1 MSSGGAHE
9 TGGSDQVEHKGHDV
23 ARILAYLREHR
34 QGMADLLQR
43 LALAES
49 PSDNPAVMPP
59 VLALL
64 ASELAQYEMAV
75 RLLPGRV
82 SAGMLF
88 ARPRERVKGSM
99 LQLLVGHCD
108 TVWPV
113 GTMRQM
119 PVQIEGDIIRGPGVF
134 DMKGGLVQML
144 YALRAMKELGLRPS
158 AENVVLINSDEE
170 IGSPDS
176 TPLIRR
182 LARCAVRAFILE
194 PAFGRAGKL
203 KTARKA
209 SGSFTITIT
218 GRAAHAGINPE
229 EGASA
234 ILEMSHQ
241 IQRLFSLNDAARG
254 ITVNVGTIDG
264 GLRSNVVAAEVRASV
279 DVRVRT
285 PQDAAEVVTAIR
297 GLRPVNP
304 QTTIQVA
311 GGIEQAPMEPLPRNQ
326 ALWRLAQDLGRRL
339 GLELDQAAVGGSSDG
354 NTTSQYTAT
363 LDGLG
368 AVGEGAH
375 AAHEQALIPQMV
387 ERCALLV
394 LLLLAPAAAGS
405 PEGAGRG

>member
-1 MSSGGAHE
+1 MAEQE
-9 TGGSDQVEHKGHDV
+9 TKLILGHLEGKRQAMVE
-23 ARILAYLREHR
+23 
-34 QGMADLLQR
+34 LLQR
-43 LALAES
+43 LAEAES
-49 PSDNPAVMPP
+49 PSDDPAAVAP

-64 ASELAQYEMAV
+64 SSELALGGLSV
-75 RLLPGRV
+75 RRLRGRV

-88 ARPRERVKGSM
+88 GCPRDRVKNSPR
-99 LQLLVGHCD
+99 QLVIGHCD

-113 GTMRQM
+113 GTVRQM
-119 PVQIEGDIIRGPGVF
+119 PVRIEGETIRGPGVF
-134 DMKGGLVQML
+134 DMKGGLVQMV
-144 YALRAMKELGLRPS
+144 YALRAIQELGLRPP
-158 AENVVLINSDEE
+158 ADPLVVINSDEE

-182 LARCAVRAFILE
+182 LARYAARAFILE

-209 SGSFTITIT
+209 SGCFTITIT

-234 ILEMSHQ
+234 ILEMAHQ
-241 IQRLFSLNDAARG
+241 VQRLFALNDASRG

-285 PQDAAEVVTAIR
+285 RADAAEIAAAIR
-297 GLRPVNP
+297 ALRPVNP
-304 QTTIQVA
+304 QTMIQVE
-311 GGIEQAPMEPLPRNQ
+311 GEIEQPPMEPLPRNQ
-326 ALWRLAQDLGRRL
+326 ALWRLAQELGREL
-339 GLELDQAAVGGSSDG
+339 GLELDQAAVGGASDG

-368 AVGEGAH
+368 AVGDGAH
-375 AAHEQALIPQMV
+375 AAHEQTSIPQMV

-394 LLLLAPAAAGS
+394 LLLLS
-405 PEGAGRG
+405 PLSSEETTATEARQTQAIPVEEPS